1 MSHEYVK
8 TLGLMSGRAPGK
20 TCMKT
25 LQNMAL
31 NKKPFGTPY
40 NDRGG
45 GCGASMR
52 SACFG
57 LAFTMD

>member
-1 MSHEYVK
+1 MASAKSLINSTMINEKFYNKMSQEYVK

-31 NKKPFGTPY
+31 NKKIIFH
-40 NDRGG
+40 
-45 GCGASMR
+45 
-52 SACFG
+52 F
-57 LAFTMD
+57 